1 MKSDFES
8 ALTAAKGMIDFV
20 KYYKSFEEDYLNFFK
35 YEDIENNSVET
46 IIAISKFIECEVNLD
61 AAKLVSEKF
70 NKSNIRNL
78 IKSNDEKL
86 KNKIKNKEKVEKSE
100 VVFFSKQNYR
110 AFDINTGFQ
119 TNHISKRNSGEWQ
132 KAFSEEEIEII
143 NSDIELKNFLKEY
156 NYN

>member
-1 MKSDFES
+1 M
-8 ALTAAKGMIDFV
+8 
-20 KYYKSFEEDYLNFFK
+20 
-35 YEDIENNSVET
+35 
-46 IIAISKFIECEVNLD
+46 
-61 AAKLVSEKF
+61 
-70 NKSNIRNL
+70 
-78 IKSNDEKL
+78 
-86 KNKIKNKEKVEKSE
+86 
-100 VVFFSKQNYR
+100 VFFSKQNYR